1 MQLFGKIAFFITFV
15 YYRNMLQFKI
25 LSFICILICSLFYKH
40 ANTYAWWWPGE
51 SFNFGFYSSIH
62 KSIDKNIDT
71 LRKKE
76 LKRYSTFAGFG
87 SHCRAKNPAIDNARM
102 DENLLIE
109 VSYGNTSR
117 LLSLIQ
123 RNRGVIDSDSLL
135 SLSLCLAETYR
146 KIWDQ
151 ARIDENNL
159 SEIWAI
165 GLYTDGD
172 TSNSDYDIIA
182 DIEKINSI
190 IFTEK
195 LDYNGVANMAK
206 SSFVGLW
213 QWYVIPNILS
223 WMTGVTLSGG
233 IVVGSNSSTTGT
245 TPINT
250 GTDIT
255 PSSLGI
261 WAVCSTS
268 TDTSVWTKISV
279 NNMVDDDF
287 LVDISSVLGGYNPG
301 QQNTRSHNYGNTFL
315 SSQKVITSWSSN
327 SADFFHS
334 PPCTDGFCIKIKTI
348 GWSKGALA
356 WWKTYTIESLIEK
369 HSKIM
374 EPIANSNLSAQKHQ
388 KNSFQLPF
396 LNIKFKNQISWAQ
409 VYIENS
415 PQLQKKYKEEYTQST
430 QDQEFDSLQRCAYVS
445 AWLPW
450 DKDRANIPAWVWY
463 QFLTTTDSTNTTWTK
478 KTLWTINPDD
488 SSIASNCMEIALAKP
503 KEDYYLW
510 LSTDTTE
517 LEVFT
522 SALISQ
528 ISRALQIDTKL
539 DTLQSK

>member
-1 MQLFGKIAFFITFV
+1 
-15 YYRNMLQFKI
+15 
-25 LSFICILICSLFYKH
+25 
-40 ANTYAWWWPGE
+40 
-51 SFNFGFYSSIH
+51 
-62 KSIDKNIDT
+62 
-71 LRKKE
+71 
-76 LKRYSTFAGFG
+76 
-87 SHCRAKNPAIDNARM
+87 
-102 DENLLIE
+102 
-109 VSYGNTSR
+109 
-117 LLSLIQ
+117 
-123 RNRGVIDSDSLL
+123 
-135 SLSLCLAETYR
+135 
-146 KIWDQ
+146 
-151 ARIDENNL
+151 
-159 SEIWAI
+159 
-165 GLYTDGD
+165 
-172 TSNSDYDIIA
+172 
-182 DIEKINSI
+182 
-190 IFTEK
+190 
-195 LDYNGVANMAK
+195 
-206 SSFVGLW
+206 
-213 QWYVIPNILS
+213 
-223 WMTGVTLSGG
+223 
-233 IVVGSNSSTTGT
+233 
-245 TPINT
+245 
-250 GTDIT
+250 
-255 PSSLGI
+255 
-261 WAVCSTS
+261 
-268 TDTSVWTKISV
+268 
-279 NNMVDDDF
+279 MVDDDF

-356 WWKTYTIESLIEK
+356 WWKTYSIESLIEK